1 MKQNKKVTKLLL
13 FLYGLCAVIWT
24 ANVILRLAFGAVA
37 LDIALSLL
45 CAVIWI
51 FLLIVT
57 IRRYR
62 IQQNSDEGGTN

>member
-24 ANVILRLAFGAVA
+24 ANVILRLVAGAVA

-45 CAVIWI
+45 CAVI
-51 FLLIVT
+51 FT